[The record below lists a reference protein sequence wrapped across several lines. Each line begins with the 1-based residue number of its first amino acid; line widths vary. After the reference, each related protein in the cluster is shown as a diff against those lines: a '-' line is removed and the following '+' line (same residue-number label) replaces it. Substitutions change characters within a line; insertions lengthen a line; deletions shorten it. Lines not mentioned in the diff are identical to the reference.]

1 MGFFLLLRILELLLD
16 IPDISVNAELFYDYL
31 ASSNS
36 YIRLSFEKYLVLLL
50 PL

>member
-1 MGFFLLLRILELLLD
+1 MGFFLLLRILELLL
-16 IPDISVNAELFYDYL
+16 DISVNAELFYDYL

-36 YIRLSFEKYLVLLL
+36 YIRLSFEKYFVLLF